1 MSSEIVHVHLIW
13 VLDFH
18 QTSISFLKV
27 TSISM
32 EFTNTLKEDCEN
44 GYIEFRCV
52 VTRTWRWVEEL
63 LSISLFN
70 KRFEKLASVSK
81 DGVLKDTELANRS
94 GVAINSSIS
103 DVGKYLIIRIMA
115 SEIKP
120 KKDKGLYCCGAT
132 INIAIQGL
140 KTLITPWRMLNITGN
155 TEIIQ
160 YVYLICS
167 CLQHKYKISQK
178 NKALLTT
185 TIFNAKYI
193 QNVYV
198 I

>member
-13 VLDFH
+13 VFDFL
-18 QTSISFLKV
+18 QTSINFLLTV
-27 TSISM
+27 MSISM
-32 EFTNTLKEDCEN
+32 EISNTLKEDCEN

-63 LSISLFN
+63 LSISLIKN
-70 KRFEKLASVSK
+70 RIKNRVSVSK
-81 DGVLKDTELANRS
+81 DGVLKDTELAYLS

-120 KKDKGLYCCGAT
+120 KRDKGLYCCGST
-132 INIAIQGL
+132 VNITNQGL
-140 KTLITPWRMLNITGN
+140 KIFITPWRMLNITGN
-155 TEIIQ
+155 TKIIQ
-160 YVYLICS
+160 YVYLIGS

-178 NKALLTT
+178 TKL
-185 TIFNAKYI
+185 F
-193 QNVYV
+193 
-198 I
+198 

>member
-1 MSSEIVHVHLIW
+1 
-13 VLDFH
+13 
-18 QTSISFLKV
+18 
-27 TSISM
+27 M

-132 INIAIQGL
+132 INISIQGL

-155 TEIIQ
+155 T
-160 YVYLICS
+160 
-167 CLQHKYKISQK
+167 
-178 NKALLTT
+178 
-185 TIFNAKYI
+185 
-193 QNVYV
+193 
-198 I
+198 